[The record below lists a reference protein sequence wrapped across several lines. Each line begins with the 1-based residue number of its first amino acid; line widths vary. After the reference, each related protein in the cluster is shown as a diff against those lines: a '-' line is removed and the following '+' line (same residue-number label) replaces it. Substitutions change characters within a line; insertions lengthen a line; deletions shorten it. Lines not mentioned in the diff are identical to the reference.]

1 MNEETM
7 NQPTEETVAAE
18 PVAESAKEQAARGPL
33 SPVAMAAFANFLAAL
48 DEQDKATLSTLI
60 AHLREIVAS
69 QKAAAAAAEEEAM
82 LAGMEGEAAFAGI
95 RDRMGAMRTLMEQV
109 PWLREL
115 PLRDRLAAACY
126 IDRGM
131 QAHTPTPEEKLQAV
145 LSDPALLRALAEKQ
159 AALQA
164 QAGRTAPP
172 IISGGHAPATVKKP
186 PKSLAEAKTEAKRF
200 LRAK

>member
-1 MNEETM
+1 MNEETV

-18 PVAESAKEQAARGPL
+18 PVAESAKEQTAHTPL
-33 SPVAMAAFANFLAAL
+33 SPAAMAAFGQFLAAL
-48 DEQDKATLSTLI
+48 DGQDKATLSTLI
-60 AHLREIVAS
+60 APLREILAA
-69 QKAAAAAAEEEAM
+69 QQAAAAAAEEEDV

-95 RDRMGAMRTLMEQV
+95 RDRMGAMRQLMAQV

-131 QAHTPTPEEKLQAV
+131 QQHTPTPEEKLQA
-145 LSDPALLRALAEKQ
+145 LLADPALLRALAEKQ
-159 AALQA
+159 AALRA
-164 QAGRTAPP
+164 QGSISAPP
-172 IISGGHAPATVKKP
+172 ILSGGRAPAAVKKP
-186 PKSLAEAKTEAKRF
+186 PRSLSEAKTEAKRF